1 MKFNLVV
8 RNELKP
14 SELEQIDPKSEQEI
28 LPVLPILRRYK
39 FLRNLIVNMDS
50 DIARQRIQEK
60 RKGILRDI
68 EQKLDR
74 VFEDLLDELGKFSLN
89 NFEIEKLFKDPV
101 RKPRQKLIANGKNEK
116 ELEKLT
122 HRTKLP
128 QKTFE
133 PRNSLLTDLFE
144 IKHIK
149 TIYHIFIVILIYLF
163 LNTMV
168 TDFVA
173 EGKINI
179 GLAPIVYGFGGFHI
193 AIGIWCVMQ
202 LSTLALFPVF
212 MFWGKTTKKYFLNGP
227 SALTSMWNISW
238 ILITLVYQMAFTTFF
253 TKAVLYFD
261 LRIASSIAVLMEL
274 TRFLMKTHAFIRTN
288 VPRVL
293 YSNDKLKVDM
303 ENEAE
308 DEASSDEATENIVG
322 THKVNDKRL
331 YPTFGRYLYFLFA
344 PTLGEF

>member
-1 MKFNLVV
+1 
-8 RNELKP
+8 
-14 SELEQIDPKSEQEI
+14 
-28 LPVLPILRRYK
+28 
-39 FLRNLIVNMDS
+39 MDTEV
-50 DIARQRIQEK
+50 ARQHIQEK

-68 EQKLDR
+68 DQKLDR
-74 VFEDLLDELGKFSLN
+74 VFEDLLDEISKFSLN
-89 NFEIEKLFKDPV
+89 NFDIEKLFKDPV
-101 RKPRQKLIANGKNEK
+101 KKPRQKVAANGKNDK
-116 ELEKLT
+116 EIDRLSL
-122 HRTKLP
+122 RMKLP
-128 QKTFE
+128 EKVFE

-149 TIYHIFIVILIYLF
+149 TVYHIFIVILIYLF

-193 AIGIWCVMQ
+193 ALGIWCIMQ

-212 MFWGKTTKKYFLNGP
+212 MFWGKTTKKHFLKRRGF
-227 SALTSMWNISW
+227 LTTLWNFSW
-238 ILITLVYQMAFTTFF
+238 ILITFVYQMSFTIFF

-293 YSNDKLKVDM
+293 YSNDKMKVDK

-308 DEASSDEATENIVG
+308 DEASSDETIENIVG
-322 THKVNDKRL
+322 THKVNDKRIF
-331 YPTFGRYLYFLFA
+331 PTFQKYVYFLFA
-344 PTLGEF
+344 PTLGEYSLSQIVDVMSFSNHYLMYVINKKLIKTPKYIYNV